1 MERKIGEIFTCDSKT
16 YLIVPR
22 EKEDCCIGCAFDL
35 GKYACKKPRN
45 DSRNNFGHCY
55 FRFREDKKGIIFKEI
70 NNMENNQLTIDIPEG
85 MEIDLENSDLAKG
98 IIKFRDKWL
107 TLERI
112 HGSTKEDCYLTNR
125 CGIRDYH
132 NNKLVAIANL
142 MDIARYFNGDWS
154 YNSDNEKAMG
164 YAIYYSTHGVY
175 RYTALSPQASVYY
188 GIPVFK
194 NEDDAKYVIANPNF
208 RNILDAI
215 YKN

>member
-1 MERKIGEIFTCDSKT
+1 MERKVGEIFTYKGKT
-16 YLIVPR
+16 YQVV
-22 EKEDCCIGCAFDL
+22 ESNMCKDCAFFNTRCTPFQTLVAGTCTPGGRKDNTNV
-35 GKYACKKPRN
+35 A
-45 DSRNNFGHCY
+45 
-55 FRFREDKKGIIFKEI
+55 FKEI
-70 NNMENNQLTIDIPEG
+70 NNMENNQLTINIPEG
-85 MEIDLENSDLAKG
+85 MEIDLEKSDLAKG

-125 CGIRDYH
+125 CGIKDYH

-154 YNSDNEKAMG
+154 YNSDNEKTMG